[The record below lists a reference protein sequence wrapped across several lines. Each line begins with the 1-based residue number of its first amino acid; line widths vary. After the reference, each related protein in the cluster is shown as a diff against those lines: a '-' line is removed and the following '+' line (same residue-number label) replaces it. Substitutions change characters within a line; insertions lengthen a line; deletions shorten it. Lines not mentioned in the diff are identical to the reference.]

1 MLRMGRGSKP
11 EPTENERAA
20 QQPPAYHTPERAHVP
35 QPHAETTTRVA
46 QQQQHAAPSSTTT
59 RAVTEAESLAREI
72 KEGTMSGFVGS
83 GTVLTGEVVFKGMLR
98 VDGHL
103 LGNVRSE
110 KGTLI
115 VSSGGRVDAGIEV
128 AVARVNG
135 TVNGDITATE
145 RIEFGRTAR
154 VNGNISTP
162 ALAIEQGA
170 LFEGVCHMRRP
181 EPERASRRELVSAA
195 EAAVSAVES
204 RSQVGPRAGV
214 EARDANAETDAHDE
228 GSMNGDGGA
237 GASRNA
243 RPATTNVAA
252 RNASTLPRR
261 TDAATAARDRVG

>member
-11 EPTENERAA
+11 EQTENDRTA
-20 QQPPAYHTPERAHVP
+20 QPPPAYHTPERAHVSQ
-35 QPHAETTTRVA
+35 QPAEPPRVA
-46 QQQQHAAPSSTTT
+46 QQQQPVASNTTMT

-72 KEGTMSGFVGS
+72 KDGTMSGFVGG

-103 LGNVRSE
+103 SGSVRSE

-115 VSSGGRVDAGIEV
+115 VSSGGRVDADIEV

-154 VNGNISTP
+154 VNGNIQTP

-170 LFEGVCHMRRP
+170 VFEGVCRMARP
-181 EPERASRRELVSAA
+181 EPQGTARRELVSAA
-195 EAAVSAVES
+195 EAAAAAVES
-204 RSQVGPRAGV
+204 RS
-214 EARDANAETDAHDE
+214 
-228 GSMNGDGGA
+228 NG
-237 GASRNA
+237 
-243 RPATTNVAA
+243 
-252 RNASTLPRR
+252 
-261 TDAATAARDRVG
+261 